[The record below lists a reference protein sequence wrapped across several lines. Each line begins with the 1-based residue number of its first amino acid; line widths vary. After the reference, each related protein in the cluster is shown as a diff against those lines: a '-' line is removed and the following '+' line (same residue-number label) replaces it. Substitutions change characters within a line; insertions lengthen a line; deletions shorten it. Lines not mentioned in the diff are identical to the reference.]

1 MTFKPIKKRKR
12 VYEYIID
19 QIKIAIEEGRVKP
32 GDKLP
37 SERALAEKL
46 DVSRTSVKEAITVLE
61 SSGIVTVRPGVGMFL
76 SNDSRRTLIY
86 KFTQMINQ
94 RPANFSDLIELRQAI
109 EGDAAYYAAIR
120 MTHEQKER
128 LTRIYHMLIQ
138 SEQNAEV
145 AIEEDYEFHVTIV
158 EGANNPMMLET
169 MNLIAKKVMRGLKE
183 SRYSTIKDE
192 LLNQAVLEEHKNIYT
207 AIMNNHPEQARQAM
221 WDHHQATKQRYE
233 QTSRNKDGETV

>member
-120 MTHEQKER
+120 MTHEQKEK

-169 MNLIAKKVMRGLKE
+169 MNLIAKKIMRGLKE

-192 LLNQAVLEEHKNIYT
+192 LLNQAVLEE
-207 AIMNNHPEQARQAM
+207 
-221 WDHHQATKQRYE
+221 
-233 QTSRNKDGETV
+233 